1 MEKSDKIKRIDTY
14 EPQALRK
21 AEISRILNTVKDA
34 TFNAKENRNSSNN
47 NSFKK
52 RSLLDIA
59 LDTSSSSE
67 VSKSS
72 SQIEV
77 EEENKSVETT
87 IDEDD
92 KIFPDP
98 TDKVNEQKEIEDNF
112 DEENKRQL
120 IEDNNALIE
129 ERIKNAQEEA
139 FEKGKQEG
147 LKEGHNNGI
156 SEARAQSQEGLDAA
170 ISIFRIAAETI
181 DNSDQANLEILNDTL
196 QNTII
201 EIAQQSAG
209 FMIDEFPQKFVQ
221 RINEFSK
228 DINENFKKIS
238 LEINH
243 EDYESIKSFIQN
255 DDFLLSINFKVNNDL
270 LRGDMRL
277 NADGIRVEDFMKYR
291 TSNFIGNLNKPYL
304 ENISDET
311 VKQDT
316 DETQLAPSPEN
327 TSDETVKQ
335 DTDETQLA
343 PSSENTSDE
352 TVKQDT
358 VKTQLAPS
366 SENNSDETVKQ
377 DTDETQLAPSPENIS
392 DENPINDRNDKTNE

>member
-1 MEKSDKIKRIDTY
+1 MEKSDKIKRFDTY

-77 EEENKSVETT
+77 EDENKSVETT
-87 IDEDD
+87 IGEDD

-112 DEENKRQL
+112 DEENKKQL

-129 ERIKNAQEEA
+129 ERIKNAEEEA

-291 TSNFIGNLNKPYL
+291 TSNFISNLNNPYL
-304 ENISDET
+304 DNISDET

-316 DETQLAPSPEN
+316 DETQHAPSPEN
-327 TSDETVKQ
+327 TSDETVNQ
-335 DTDETQLA
+335 DTDETQH
-343 PSSENTSDE
+343 
-352 TVKQDT
+352 
-358 VKTQLAPS
+358 
-366 SENNSDETVKQ
+366 
-377 DTDETQLAPSPENIS
+377 APSPENTS